1 MHLTLVMFKT
11 DGSRRDFPVERP
23 RVVLG
28 RKNNCDLRIPLPS
41 VSRQHCEILLEDDQ
55 ARLND
60 LGSSNGTQVNGERVQ
75 GVTLRPGDLIRG
87 GPVLFTVVL
96 NGEPANVRPR
106 PVDLQALSE
115 SSMRSAADASANGA
129 SNANEASDVTQAGR
143 DSLAALDRLAD
154 EL

>member
-75 GVTLRPGDLIRG
+75 GVTLRPGDLI
-87 GPVLFTVVL
+87 TVVL

-143 DSLAALDRLAD
+143 DSLAALDRLAE